1 MRFAIFMARR
11 YLTSLAVVAVSAV
24 AIAVAV
30 QILVLS
36 VMRGFR
42 ADLMTKF
49 LGLNPH
55 IRIVSAE
62 PLKMPGLQLVP
73 SVEGEGI
80 LTIDSDIETGIKIRG
95 VTVDSLA
102 HMPGLEWS
110 LPKGKNPV
118 SILSPSP
125 SGEKPRWGLAP
136 LRGEGRGE
144 GELPVVT
151 IGSELAG
158 QIGVTPDGGRT
169 VTLIAPFGQI
179 SPSGDLIPQR
189 MKVKVGGVFRSGLY
203 EIDQSLVLMDQASAR
218 RLLGPQAGEAWWGY
232 VDDPMRVADVAY
244 HLRDVYPDAKITTWQ
259 DENAALF
266 GALKLERIVMTSLLA
281 VVVAI
286 AATGI
291 SGVLFLLALWREQEM
306 GVLMALGCT
315 LRDIRKI
322 FVLYGGLIGVIG
334 STIGIVL
341 ALLGCTWIA
350 HGGIPLPESL
360 YLHTLPVSIS
370 IPGLVIVAVSA
381 CALTMAAAWY
391 PTRDLGTAV
400 IAQQLKGE

>member
-1 MRFAIFMARR
+1 MSFAFFMARR
-11 YLTSLAVVAVSAV
+11 YLTSLAVVAVTAV

-55 IRIVSAE
+55 IRVASEEMIQTAGV
-62 PLKMPGLQLVP
+62 QFVP

-80 LTIDSDIETGIKIRG
+80 LTIDSDISTGIKIRG
-95 VTVDSLA
+95 VTANTLM
-102 HMPGLEWS
+102 HMPALEWS
-110 LPKGKNPV
+110 VPKGSDPMTV
-118 SILSPSP
+118 MASQREI
-125 SGEKPRWGLAP
+125 
-136 LRGEGRGE
+136 
-144 GELPVVT
+144 PVVT

-169 VTLIAPFGQI
+169 VTLIAPFGQV

-203 EIDQSLVLMDQASAR
+203 EIDQSLVLMDQVAAR

-232 VDDPMRVADVAY
+232 VDDPMVVTEIA
-244 HLRDVYPDAKITTWQ
+244 HQLRDSHPQVKITTWQ
-259 DENAALF
+259 EENAALF

-291 SGVLFLLALWREQEM
+291 TGVLFLLALWRRQEM
-306 GVLMALGCT
+306 SVLIALGCT
-315 LRDIRKI
+315 MSDIRKI
-322 FVLYGGLIGVIG
+322 FLLYGGMIGAIG
-334 STIGIVL
+334 SAIGAML
-341 ALLGCTWIA
+341 ALAGCAWIS

-360 YLHTLPVSIS
+360 YLHTLPVSVSIS
-370 IPGLVIVAVSA
+370 GLVIVAVSA
-381 CALTMAAAWY
+381 CALTMVAAWY
-391 PTRDLGTAV
+391 PTRDLGATA